1 MALEEIRLSNR
12 TTGGPEY
19 DQPSEQDKEL
29 SECLR
34 DRNTL
39 LMETPS
45 SSSIASQSSGITENI
60 LYMKLFHEFKQLYP
74 KVPDDIVIQCVRQ
87 VIQVDL
93 FLSYITSYILVI
105 IYKEIWKHNIFQFI
119 VWHGQNTLQ

>member
-29 SECLR
+29 SECIR

>member
-1 MALEEIRLSNR
+1 MALEDIRLPNR
-12 TTGGPEY
+12 TTGGPQF
-19 DQPSEQDKEL
+19 DQPNEQDED
-29 SECLR
+29 SSGCLQ

-87 VIQVDL
+87 VIHLDL
-93 FLSYITSYILVI
+93 FLSDISSHISYYL
-105 IYKEIWKHNIFQFI
+105 
-119 VWHGQNTLQ
+119 

>member
-45 SSSIASQSSGITENI
+45 SSSLASQSSGITENI

-87 VIQVDL
+87 VIHVDL
-93 FLSYITSYILVI
+93 LLSYITPCIRILLSY
-105 IYKEIWKHNIFQFI
+105 YS
-119 VWHGQNTLQ
+119 

>member
-19 DQPSEQDKEL
+19 DQPNEQDED
-29 SECLR
+29 SSCLR

-45 SSSIASQSSGITENI
+45 SSSLASQSSGITENI

-87 VIQVDL
+87 VIHVDL
-93 FLSYITSYILVI
+93 YLSFVTPCYYS
-105 IYKEIWKHNIFQFI
+105 
-119 VWHGQNTLQ
+119 

>member
-34 DRNTL
+34 DRNNL

-45 SSSIASQSSGITENI
+45 SSSLASQSSGITENI

-74 KVPDDIVIQCVRQ
+74 KVSDDIVIQCVRQ
-87 VIQVDL
+87 VIHVDL
-93 FLSYITSYILVI
+93 LLKYITPCIRILA
-105 IYKEIWKHNIFQFI
+105 
-119 VWHGQNTLQ
+119 

>member
-29 SECLR
+29 SECIR

-74 KVPDDIVIQCVRQ
+74 KVSDDIVIQCVRQ

-93 FLSYITSYILVI
+93 FLSYITSYILLI

>member
-29 SECLR
+29 SECIR

-93 FLSYITSYILVI
+93 FLSYITSYIRILLS
-105 IYKEIWKHNIFQFI
+105 YY
-119 VWHGQNTLQ
+119 L

>member
-34 DRNTL
+34 DRNNL

-45 SSSIASQSSGITENI
+45 SSSLASQSSGITENI

-87 VIQVDL
+87 VIHVDL
-93 FLSYITSYILVI
+93 LLNYITPCILVI
-105 IYKEIWKHNIFQFI
+105 IHKER
-119 VWHGQNTLQ
+119 

>member
-1 MALEEIRLSNR
+1 MALEEMRLSNR

-45 SSSIASQSSGITENI
+45 SSSLASQSSGITENI

-87 VIQVDL
+87 VIHVDL
-93 FLSYITSYILVI
+93 LLNYITPRIRI
-105 IYKEIWKHNIFQFI
+105 IIHKEI
-119 VWHGQNTLQ
+119 